1 MRSHQ
6 VFAGMTPE
14 RASKLMGALAEKVP
28 VMYASALQ
36 LAGATLKTRPA
47 YLQRQPRDKRAASIR
62 RALSRVASND
72 IAEETLAVYFLECR
86 KELLIEWLDLLGVE
100 HDEGVLSASVLPAL
114 DPGALRKATKRF
126 LGLDD
131 DADRELLLQ
140 AFAAQE
146 SIDWPD
152 LEALL
157 PPRV

>member
-36 LAGATLKTRPA
+36 LAGATLTPRPA
-47 YLQRQPRDKRAASIR
+47 DLQRQPRDKRAASSR
-62 RALSRVASND
+62 RALSRVAAND

-100 HDEGVLSASVLPAL
+100 HDEGVLSASVLPAP

>member
-1 MRSHQ
+1 
-6 VFAGMTPE
+6 MTPA
-14 RASKLMGALAEKVP
+14 RAGELMAVLAEKVP
-28 VMYASALQ
+28 VMYASALH

-47 YLQRQPRDKRAASIR
+47 YLRRQPREKRAASIR
-62 RALSRVASND
+62 QALSRIASND
-72 IAEETLAVYFLECR
+72 IAEELLAVYFLECR
-86 KELLIEWLDLLGVE
+86 RELLIEWLDLLGVE
-100 HDEGVLSASVLPAL
+100 HDEGVLSDSVPPTP
-114 DPGALRKATKRF
+114 DRVALRKATKRF

-152 LEALL
+152 LEELL